1 MKIERASVRRRT
13 ERSAWRAENGAMEA
27 TSTASSRIQKHDAR
41 LHADFT
47 ACSLEE
53 LPALCAE
60 FAAFCA
66 TTRMHGALLK
76 GGDEDMQRCLA
87 VRDLLKILMLVAPP
101 DFRLALVPA
110 TPGSGAI
117 YRKTEAEL
125 RVAGLNARFF
135 ESEALAAQW
144 FGS

>member
-1 MKIERASVRRRT
+1 
-13 ERSAWRAENGAMEA
+13 MET

-66 TTRMHGALLK
+66 TTRMHGAVLK
-76 GGDEDMQRCLA
+76 GGDEDMPRCLA

-110 TPGSGAI
+110 TPGSGAV

-125 RVAGLNARFF
+125 RAAGLNARCF

>member
-1 MKIERASVRRRT
+1 
-13 ERSAWRAENGAMEA
+13 MEA
-27 TSTASSRIQKHDAR
+27 TSTASSRIRKHDAR
-41 LHADFT
+41 LQVDLT

-66 TTRMHGALLK
+66 TTRMHGAVLK
-76 GGDEDMQRCLA
+76 GGDEDMPRCLA
-87 VRDLLKILMLVAPP
+87 VRDLLKILMLVSPP
-101 DFRLALVPA
+101 DFRLALVPG
-110 TPGSGAI
+110 TPDSGAI
-117 YRKTEAEL
+117 YRKTEVEL
-125 RVAGLNARFF
+125 RAAGLNARCF

>member
-1 MKIERASVRRRT
+1 MA
-13 ERSAWRAENGAMEA
+13 AMEA
-27 TSTASSRIQKHDAR
+27 TPTTSSRIRKYDAR
-41 LHADFT
+41 LQADFT

-87 VRDLLKILMLVAPP
+87 VRDLLKILMLVVPP
-101 DFRLALVPA
+101 DFRLALVPG
-110 TPGSGAI
+110 TRDSGAI
-117 YRKTEAEL
+117 YLKTEAEL
-125 RVAGLNARFF
+125 RAAGMNARCF

-144 FGS
+144 FGSA

>member
-1 MKIERASVRRRT
+1 MKIEQTSVRRRT
-13 ERSAWRAENGAMEA
+13 ESTARRAENGAMEA
-27 TSTASSRIQKHDAR
+27 TSTASSRIHKHDAR

-87 VRDLLKILMLVAPP
+87 VRDLLKILSLVVPP
-101 DFRLALVPA
+101 DFRLALVPG
-110 TPGSGAI
+110 TPGSGAV
-117 YRKTEAEL
+117 YRKHESEL
-125 RVAGLNARFF
+125 RAAGMNARFF
-135 ESEALAAQW
+135 ESEAFAEQW